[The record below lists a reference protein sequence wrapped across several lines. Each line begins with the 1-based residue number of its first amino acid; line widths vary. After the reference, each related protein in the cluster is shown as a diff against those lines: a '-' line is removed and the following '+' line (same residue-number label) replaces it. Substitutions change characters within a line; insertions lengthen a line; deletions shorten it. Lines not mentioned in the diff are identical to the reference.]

1 MVARQSVAGMNASL
15 KLLQSVLPT
24 SVGLRVKIPS
34 AHPSAQ
40 ILGTDRMGSGTLIDP
55 SGIVLTVNYVALG
68 ADTIEVTLL
77 DETRLSGQVIAQDF
91 FSGLAAIKIPGDGY
105 PVARWTSAEGLRTG
119 QEVFIVASAGGSQ
132 RRVNSG
138 AISSLE
144 PFDAFWEFQLQRG
157 IMTTAM
163 NPGLGGGGLFTN
175 RGEIVG
181 IVSLDL
187 NEVGRYTLGIP
198 TEHFF
203 THREELLRYGKRVSR
218 PPRAWIGFYCYMLRE
233 HVVIA
238 GVLPGTPGERAGLR
252 PGDVVLSVDDIPI
265 GVRCDLYQ
273 RLWEHKPGEMIRF
286 HVFRDNAVVEV
297 EVQAADAESFF
308 A

>member
-1 MVARQSVAGMNASL
+1 
-15 KLLQSVLPT
+15 
-24 SVGLRVKIPS
+24 
-34 AHPSAQ
+34 
-40 ILGTDRMGSGTLIDP
+40 MGSGTLIDP
-55 SGIVLTVNYVALG
+55 SGIVLTVNYVVLG

-91 FSGLAAIKIPGDGY
+91 FSGLAAIKIPGEGY
-105 PVARWTSAEGLRTG
+105 PAARWASAEALRTG
-119 QEVFIVASAGGSQ
+119 QELFIVASAGGSQ

-138 AISSLE
+138 AISSLD
-144 PFDAFWEFQLQRG
+144 PFDAFWEFHLQRG

-175 RGEIVG
+175 LGELVG

-198 TEHFF
+198 ADHFF

-238 GVLPGTPGERAGLR
+238 GVLPGTPGERAGLKA
-252 PGDVVLSVDDIPI
+252 GDVVLSIDDTPI

-273 RLWEHKPGEMIRF
+273 RLWEHRPGEVVRF
-286 HVFRDNAVVEV
+286 HVFRDNAVVQV
-297 EVQAADAESFF
+297 DVQSADAETFF
-308 A
+308 S

>member
-1 MVARQSVAGMNASL
+1 MNASL

-24 SVGLRVKIPS
+24 SVGLRVQIPT

-77 DETRLSGQVIAQDF
+77 DETRLNGHVIAQDF
-91 FSGLAAIKIPGDGY
+91 FSGLAAIKIPGEAY
-105 PVARWTSAEGLRTG
+105 PAARWAGADALHTG
-119 QEVFIVASAGGSQ
+119 QEVFIVAAAGGSQ

-138 AISSLE
+138 AISSLD
-144 PFDAFWEFQLQRG
+144 PFDAFWEFHLERG
-157 IMTTAM
+157 ILTTAM

-175 RGEIVG
+175 RGDLVG
-181 IVSLDL
+181 VISLDL

-198 TEHFF
+198 TDHFF

-238 GVLPGTPGERAGLR
+238 GVLPGTPGERDGLR
-252 PGDVVLSVDDIPI
+252 AGDVVLSVDDIAI
-265 GVRCDLYQ
+265 GLRCDLYH
-273 RLWEHKPGEMIRF
+273 RLWEHKPGEVIRF

-297 EVQAADAESFF
+297 EVQGADVEQFF

>member
-1 MVARQSVAGMNASL
+1 MNASI

-34 AHPSAQ
+34 GHPSAQ

-68 ADTIEVTLL
+68 ADTVEVTLL
-77 DETRLSGQVIAQDF
+77 DETRLNGHVIAQDF
-91 FSGLAAIKIPGDGY
+91 FSGLAAVKIPGDGY
-105 PVARWTSAEGLRTG
+105 PAAAWASAETLRTG

-138 AISSLE
+138 AISSLD
-144 PFDAFWEFQLQRG
+144 PFDAFWEFHLQRG

-175 RGEIVG
+175 RGQLVG
-181 IVSLDL
+181 VVSLDL
-187 NEVGRYTLGIP
+187 NEVGRYTLAIP
-198 TEHFF
+198 ADHFF
-203 THREELLRYGKRVSR
+203 AHREELLRYGKRVSR
-218 PPRAWIGFYCYMLRE
+218 PARAWVGFYCYMLRE

-238 GVLPGTPGERAGLR
+238 GVLPGTPGERAGLK
-252 PGDVVLSVDDIPI
+252 PGDVVLSVDDVPI

-273 RLWEHKPGEMIRF
+273 RLWEHKPGEVIRIQ
-286 HVFRDNAVVEV
+286 VFRDNAVVEV
-297 EVQAADAESFF
+297 EVQTADAESFF

>member
-1 MVARQSVAGMNASL
+1 MNASL

-24 SVGLRVKIPS
+24 SVGLRVKISS

-40 ILGTDRMGSGTLIDP
+40 ILGTDRMGTGTLIDP

-68 ADTIEVTLL
+68 AETIEVTLL
-77 DETRLSGQVIAQDF
+77 DETRLNGHVIAQDF
-91 FSGLAAIKIPGDGY
+91 FGGLAAIKIPGDGY
-105 PVARWTSAEGLRTG
+105 PAARWASTQGLRTG
-119 QEVFIVASAGGSQ
+119 QEMFIIASAGGSQ

-138 AISSLE
+138 AISSLDA
-144 PFDAFWEFQLQRG
+144 FDAFWEFHLERG

-163 NPGLGGGGLFTN
+163 NPGLGGGGMFTN
-175 RGEIVG
+175 MGDLVG
-181 IVSLDL
+181 VVSLDL

-198 TEHFF
+198 TEVFF

-238 GVLPGTPGERAGLR
+238 GVLPGTPGERGGLR
-252 PGDVVLSVDDIPI
+252 AGDVVLSVDDVAI
-265 GVRCDLYQ
+265 GLRCDLYN
-273 RLWEHKPGEMIRF
+273 RLWEHKPGEIIRF

-297 EVQAADAESFF
+297 SVEGADVEQFF

>member
-1 MVARQSVAGMNASL
+1 MNASL
-15 KLLQSVLPT
+15 KLLQSVLPA
-24 SVGLRVKIPS
+24 SVGLRAKIAPT
-34 AHPSAQ
+34 HPSAQ

-55 SGIVLTVNYVALG
+55 SGIVLTVNYIALG

-77 DETRLSGQVIAQDF
+77 DETRLNGHVIAQDF

-105 PVARWTSAEGLRTG
+105 PAARWTGADGLRTG

-138 AISSLE
+138 AISSLD
-144 PFDAFWEFQLQRG
+144 PFDAFWEFHLQRG

-163 NPGLGGGGLFTN
+163 NPGLGGGGLFIN
-175 RGEIVG
+175 RGELVG
-181 IVSLDL
+181 VVSLDL

-198 TEHFF
+198 AEHFF

-218 PPRAWIGFYCYMLRE
+218 PPRAWVGFYCYMLRE
-233 HVVIA
+233 HVIIA

-252 PGDVVLSVDDIPI
+252 PGDLVLSVDDNPI
-265 GVRCDLYQ
+265 GVRSDLYQ
-273 RLWEHKPGEMIRF
+273 RLWEHKPGEVIRIQ
-286 HVFRDNAVVEV
+286 VFRDNALVEV
-297 EVQAADAESFF
+297 AVQGADVEQFF

>member
-1 MVARQSVAGMNASL
+1 MNASI

-34 AHPSAQ
+34 GHPSAQ
-40 ILGTDRMGSGTLIDP
+40 ILGTDRMGSGTLVDP
-55 SGIVLTVNYVALG
+55 SGIVLTVNYVTLG
-68 ADTIEVTLL
+68 AETIEVTLL
-77 DETRLSGQVIAQDF
+77 DETRLNGHVVAQDF
-91 FSGLAAIKIPGDGY
+91 FSGLAAIKIAGDGH
-105 PVARWTSAEGLRTG
+105 PAAVWDGADRLHTG
-119 QEVFIVASAGGSQ
+119 DDVFIVASAGGSQ

-138 AISSLE
+138 AVSSLA
-144 PFDAFWEFQLQRG
+144 PFDAFWEFHLERG

-175 RGEIVG
+175 RGALVG
-181 IVSLDL
+181 VVSLDL
-187 NEVGRYTLGIP
+187 NEVGRYTMAVP
-198 TEHFF
+198 AEPFF
-203 THREELLRYGKRVSR
+203 AHREELMRYGKRVSR
-218 PPRAWIGFYCYMLRE
+218 PARAWVGLYCYMLRE

-252 PGDVVLSVDDIPI
+252 AGDVVLSIDETPI

-273 RLWEHKPGEMIRF
+273 RLWEHKPGETVRF
-286 HVFRDNAVVEV
+286 QVFRENTVVEV
-297 EVQAADAESFF
+297 PVQAGDAETFF